1 MLSPLSLWERVRVRE
16 EIVIPA
22 KAGIQRGCVGSGS
35 NPPTSMRLT
44 VPSSPSKNRFMLTL
58 KAHAKI
64 NLTLE
69 VLGRR
74 DDGYHEV
81 ATIMQTVD
89 LHDTV
94 RLSPAADITLAC
106 DDPDLQ
112 SP

>member
-1 MLSPLSLWERVRVRE
+1 
-16 EIVIPA
+16 
-22 KAGIQRGCVGSGS
+22 
-35 NPPTSMRLT
+35 
-44 VPSSPSKNRFMLTL
+44 MLTL

-94 RLSPAADITLAC
+94 RLSPAADITLTC
-106 DDPDLQ
+106 DDPSLQ
-112 SP
+112 SPTIWRTRRPNSCKTKAAIQAAPTSP

>member
-1 MLSPLSLWERVRVRE
+1 
-16 EIVIPA
+16 
-22 KAGIQRGCVGSGS
+22 
-35 NPPTSMRLT
+35 
-44 VPSSPSKNRFMLTL
+44 MLTL

-74 DDGYHEV
+74 DDGFHEV
-81 ATIMQTVD
+81 ATVMQTVD

-94 RLSPAADITLAC
+94 RLTPADDITLTC
-106 DDPDLQ
+106 DDTTLQ

>member
-1 MLSPLSLWERVRVRE
+1 
-16 EIVIPA
+16 
-22 KAGIQRGCVGSGS
+22 
-35 NPPTSMRLT
+35 
-44 VPSSPSKNRFMLTL
+44 MLTL
-58 KAHAKI
+58 KAYAKI

-94 RLSPAADITLAC
+94 TLTPAEDISLSC
-106 DDPDLQ
+106 DDPALE
-112 SP
+112 SPDNLAHKAAAAPSG